1 MSILGKIFSI
11 PLILG
16 IASPIDLK
24 NKYKNLTFRLT
35 KKLFFRIC
43 RYAII
48 LVAVAYLF
56 FNFGQKEDTPV
67 KMDQNTRTIES
78 PYDVNYQGMM
88 SPKIISQ
95 FLESGSPKT
104 AKIDETMID
113 WTPKNYQDENI
124 KNIEK
129 NNKSVDLKKKKI
141 LFKNPDPRLK
151 TLKANFES
159 NLVEPEKTEKSEIP
173 VSDYKDDRGEIQII
187 DGIQDLSNADKELI
201 QENIYQAQDKL
212 ARAYGGREAITNIE
226 KEDIA
231 DIHDV
236 IVEKRIGREMAMK
249 GANSRVDDEGRIT
262 TLNDRTFDAEEFTN
276 KMIQAGEKF
285 QGDCSVKM
293 APPGSYE
300 PVPLLSFPG
309 CGNTWARH
317 LIEKAT
323 GIYTGSVYHDGGLY
337 NHGHYRGE
345 MEHPLNGTTI
355 VQKVHRLRS
364 NQYSNALF
372 RRAEYCIFL
381 IRDPRKA
388 FISEY
393 TRLVSHNH
401 IGVVTA
407 SIFKGEEWERKAS
420 TWANIGFPD
429 CYSLP
434 LQQNS
439 CSGEIKYVFYEDLRK
454 VDLDEDY

>member
-1 MSILGKIFSI
+1 MTSLLSRRCSLKK
-11 PLILG
+11 LILTFLVSFFLYKSYQHG
-16 IASPIDLK
+16 LIQADPEAFNRFFSEFGFNNAGSNTQTANDALQDYKMQAIQQSLDQQNQVIAGLLSKLSG
-24 NKYKNLTFRLT
+24 NLSD
-35 KKLFFRIC
+35 KEKLEVDK
-43 RYAII
+43 I
-48 LVAVAYLF
+48 LETQIEVGALAVDDNGGHGSNNYEYEKQL
-56 FNFGQKEDTPV
+56 EDED
-67 KMDQNTRTIES
+67 KFEN
-78 PYDVNYQGMM
+78 YDEEEG
-88 SPKIISQ
+88 
-95 FLESGSPKT
+95 SGSQSTLRKT
-104 AKIDETMID
+104 
-113 WTPKNYQDENI
+113 
-124 KNIEK
+124 
-129 NNKSVDLKKKKI
+129 
-141 LFKNPDPRLK
+141 
-151 TLKANFES
+151 
-159 NLVEPEKTEKSEIP
+159 NLLQVNH
-173 VSDYKDDRGEIQII
+173 RGEVQII
-187 DGIQDLSNADKELI
+187 DGIQDLSDADKELI

-212 ARAYGGREAITNIE
+212 ARAYGGREAIKNIE
-226 KEDIA
+226 REDIA

-236 IVEKRIGREMAMK
+236 IVEENMRIGREMAMK
-249 GANSRVDDEGRIT
+249 GANSRVDDGGRIT
-262 TLNDRTFDAEEFTN
+262 TPNDRTFDAEEFTN

-401 IGVVTA
+401 MGVVTA

-439 CSGEIKYVFYEDLRK
+439 CSGEIKYMFYEDLRK
-454 VDLDEDY
+454 VDLDEDYSSFFPFFF